1 MRIGRGGVEIDDS
14 GWYGRRRNG
23 FAPISVKWIEMLQ
36 YVYKI
41 VVQTLRL

>member
-1 MRIGRGGVEIDDS
+1 MRIGRGVEIDDR